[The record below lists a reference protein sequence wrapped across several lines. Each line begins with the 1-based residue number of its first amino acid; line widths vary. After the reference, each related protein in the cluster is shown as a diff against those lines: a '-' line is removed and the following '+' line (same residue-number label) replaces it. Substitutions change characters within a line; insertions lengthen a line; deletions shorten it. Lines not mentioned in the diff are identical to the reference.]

1 MITKQIY
8 IKIMIFN
15 DVDKRKKRKNKF
27 VQVYI
32 KKKKIKYYY
41 GKNCAEKIL
50 L

>member
-1 MITKQIY
+1 MS
-8 IKIMIFN
+8 FN
-15 DVDKRKKRKNKF
+15 EVDKQKKINNKF